1 VTEQPSAN
9 QGDLFTL
16 SSPLLADVRGERSM
30 MAYPF
35 FALSTSWKKPLA
47 YKTETVS
54 IEIVGTPAGV
64 ATIYDK
70 EILLYIASLL
80 IAKMEAGEN
89 VSQDFYFT
97 AYDLFRV
104 TGTNTSAR
112 SYARLADALERL
124 QGTQI
129 KTNIEAGGEGERGY
143 FSWLSEARLSY
154 IKLKNGE
161 QRLKA
166 VRVRLCDWLYRAILL
181 DQAVLDYSPTYFQIG
196 PVERRLYEVARAM
209 CAPGPVEV
217 DIDEL
222 RLQVGYQ
229 NTLRHFRHVLKGI
242 AEGNVIPDYYI
253 HMVDTPVERPKGS
266 RGPRA
271 ASTKVTITPKVLLQ
285 AAG

>member
-1 VTEQPSAN
+1 MTAAPGPS

-16 SSPLLADVRGERSM
+16 SSPLLGEVRGERSL

-35 FALSTSWKKPLA
+35 FALSATWKKPLS
-47 YKTETVS
+47 YKTDAVT
-54 IEIVGTPAGV
+54 IEINGTSSGV

-80 IAKMEAGEN
+80 VAKMEAGEP

-97 AYDLFRV
+97 AYDLFRI

-112 SYARLADALERL
+112 SYARLSDALERL

-129 KTNIEAGGEGERGY
+129 KTNIEAGGEGERGF

-154 IKLKNGE
+154 TTLKNGE

-181 DQAVLDYSPTYFQIG
+181 DKAVLDYAPSYFSIG
-196 PVERRLYEVARAM
+196 PVERRLYEVARAT
-209 CAPGPVEV
+209 CSPGPIEV
-217 DIDEL
+217 DLEDL
-222 RLQVGYQ
+222 RLQIGYQ

-242 AEGNVIPDYYI
+242 AEQDAVPDFQI
-253 HMVDTPVERPKGS
+253 RLSESLDEQPKRK

-271 ASTKVTITPKVLLQ
+271 ASSKVTITPRGLLS
-285 AAG
+285 AA

>member
-1 VTEQPSAN
+1 MTQQPVPG

-16 SSPLLADVRGERSM
+16 SSPLLAEVRGERSM

-35 FALSTSWKKPLA
+35 FALSTKWNKPLS
-47 YKTETVS
+47 YKTDAVS
-54 IEIVGTPAGV
+54 IEIVGTPSGV

-80 IAKMEAGEN
+80 VAKMEAGEP
-89 VSQDFYFT
+89 VTQDFYFT

-112 SYARLADALERL
+112 SYTRLADALERL

-154 IKLKNGE
+154 TKLKNGE

-181 DQAVLDYSPTYFQIG
+181 DRSVLDYSPDYFTIG
-196 PVERRLYEVARAM
+196 PVERRLYEVARSA

-217 DIDEL
+217 EIEDL
-222 RLQVGYQ
+222 RLQIGYQ

-242 AEGNVIPDYYI
+242 AEQNAIPDFHI
-253 HMVDTPVERPKGS
+253 GLVEPDEDQPKKR

-271 ASTKVTITPKVLLQ
+271 GASRVTITPVSLL
-285 AAG
+285 AAA

>member
-1 VTEQPSAN
+1 MTDQPAN

-16 SSPLLADVRGERSM
+16 SSPLLADVRGERSL

-35 FALSTSWKKPLA
+35 FALSTVWKKPLA
-47 YKTETVS
+47 YKTEAVS
-54 IEIVGTPAGV
+54 IEIVATPAGV

-80 IAKMEAGEN
+80 VAKMEAGEP

-97 AYDLFRV
+97 AYDLFRI

-112 SYARLADALERL
+112 SYSRLADALERL

-154 IKLKNGE
+154 TKLKSGE

-217 DIDEL
+217 DLEEL

-242 AEGNVIPDYYI
+242 AEGNAIPDYYI
-253 HMVDTPVERPKGS
+253 QMVETAAERPKGR
-266 RGPRA
+266 RGPSA
-271 ASTKVTITPKVLLQ
+271 ASSRVTITPKALLA

>member
-1 VTEQPSAN
+1 MTELPGP

-16 SSPLLADVRGERSM
+16 SSPLLSDVRGERSL

-35 FALSTSWKKPLA
+35 FALSATWKKPLS
-47 YKTETVS
+47 YKTESVS
-54 IEIVGTPAGV
+54 IEIVGTPSGV

-80 IAKMEAGEN
+80 VEKMEAGEP

-97 AYDLFRV
+97 AYDLFRI

-112 SYARLADALERL
+112 SYARLSDALERL

-129 KTNIEAGGEGERGY
+129 KTNIEAGGEGERGF

-154 IKLKNGE
+154 TKLKNGE

-181 DQAVLDYSPTYFQIG
+181 DRAVLDYAPTYFQIG
-196 PVERRLYEVARAM
+196 PVERRLYEVARAT
-209 CAPGPVEV
+209 CGPGPVDVEL
-217 DIDEL
+217 DDL
-222 RLQVGYQ
+222 RLQIGYQ

-242 AEGNVIPDYYI
+242 AEQNAIPDFDI
-253 HMVDTPVERPKGS
+253 RLIEPTEDSPKRQ
-266 RGPRA
+266 RGPRPG
-271 ASTKVTITPKVLLQ
+271 SSKVTITPKSLLS
-285 AAG
+285 AA

>member
-1 VTEQPSAN
+1 MAG
-9 QGDLFTL
+9 QGELFTL
-16 SSPLLADVRGERSM
+16 NSPLLGEVRGERSL

-35 FALSTSWKKPLA
+35 FALSTTWKKPLS
-47 YKTETVS
+47 YKTEAVS
-54 IEIVGTPAGV
+54 IEINGTSSGV

-80 IAKMEAGEN
+80 VARMEAGEP

-112 SYARLADALERL
+112 SYARLSDALERL

-154 IKLKNGE
+154 TKLKNGDE
-161 QRLKA
+161 RLKA

-181 DQAVLDYSPTYFQIG
+181 DRSVLDYSPTYFQIG
-196 PVERRLYEVARAM
+196 PVERRLYEVARAA
-209 CAPGPVEV
+209 CSPSSIEV
-217 DIDEL
+217 DIDDL
-222 RLQVGYQ
+222 RLQIGYQ
-229 NTLRHFRHVLKGI
+229 NTLRHFRHALKGI
-242 AEGNVIPDYYI
+242 AEQDAIPDFRI
-253 HMVDTPVERPKGS
+253 QLIDGGDELPTKR

-271 ASTKVTITPKVLLQ
+271 AASRVIISPRSLPSPR
-285 AAG
+285 